1 MVAKIQRPV
10 ITHRRYNYCQQWRPK
25 FVANAQPLFASI
37 KPPSDNF
44 WPRETADRR
53 SLVAIS

>member
-1 MVAKIQRPV
+1 MVAKIQLPV
-10 ITHRRYNYCQQWRPK
+10 VTDRRYSYCELWRPK

-37 KPPSDNF
+37 RPPSDNF
-44 WPRETADRR
+44 WPRGTADRR